1 MPRAVSVKL
10 LAAAVL
16 PNYKPWRRDGSGA
29 GRGLSIGDRLLT
41 CCRRNRWI
49 GRLPRVR
56 PARRSSLVMWWIG
69 LIVTRVALAAC
80 DSSDLGPI
88 ALVRSR

>member
-1 MPRAVSVKL
+1 MRRAGLVKL

-16 PNYKPWRRDGSGA
+16 PNYKPWRRDGSGT
-29 GRGLSIGDRLLT
+29 GKGLRIGDQLLT
-41 CCRRNRWI
+41 WCRRNRWI
-49 GRLPRVR
+49 GRPPRVR

-88 ALVRSR
+88 ASTGSR